1 MQVKDYKNKN
11 IKKKY
16 LYFGT
21 VIKIEYKYQIFIK
34 VRLDYDFSIGK
45 KIINKWDKY
54 IVDR

>member
-21 VIKIEYKYQIFIK
+21 VIKIEHKYQIFIK